1 MTVWFRS
8 VNNMETKLSFDC
20 YDVCI
25 MLQCLVLKIVIL
37 GLNLSD
43 NCAGWWMMFC
53 NIHDL
58 LFDLNMFFPLNT
70 SNFYN
75 VFLYIS
81 LYNVI
86 KCLTGNI
93 FVADICI
100 MFSRWWLKL
109 SSLFG
114 YQYWVLILL
123 SRYSWNGRMYCL
135 VLHVSMFEF
144 IDIDLRSYDS
154 NLYVVLKRCRRSI
167 QAPCKLILQKSVCH
181 WLLGR

>member
-1 MTVWFRS
+1 MGT
-8 VNNMETKLSFDC
+8 TLSFDC
-20 YDVCI
+20 YEVCI

-43 NCAGWWMMFC
+43 DCAGCWMMFC

-58 LFDLNMFFPLNT
+58 LFDLNMVFPLNT

-100 MFSRWWLKL
+100 MFSRWRLEL

-114 YQYWVLILL
+114 YQYWVVILL

-154 NLYVVLKRCRRSI
+154 NLYVVLKRCWRSI
-167 QAPCKLILQKSVCH
+167 QAPCKLILEKSVCH